1 MPTRGVGK
9 GVAQRGD
16 SMNIDEYFKI
26 LAKLHK
32 DGCVETSKFQEMMI
46 GKDVET
52 TLAVLGDVE
61 VTIKDGKECVTLN
74 EKAREVIDKLMWEK
88 LKNAVS

>member
-1 MPTRGVGK
+1 MPTRSVGK

-32 DGCVETSKFQEMMI
+32 DGCVEISKFQEMMI

-61 VTIKDGKECVTLN
+61 ITVRDGTECITLT
-74 EKAREVIDKLMWEK
+74 EKAQKVIEELTRGKT
-88 LKNAVS
+88 